1 MANLSQQR
9 RERMLDFLEKIKSK
23 NKDDEEILLSIG
35 EIENA
40 LIKTRYGIVFE
51 EHSEDV
57 YDKLA
62 TDIPVFEEDKSKE
75 LNETNGSYNFIL
87 EGDNLHSLYLMQ
99 KSLRNKV
106 DVIYAD
112 PPYNTGSNT
121 WRYNN
126 DIVDANDTYRHSKW
140 LSFMRNR
147 LVLAKNLLK
156 ETGTIVVTIDDYE
169 VYTLGLLMDEI
180 FGEQNKIG
188 VIVVESNPRGRTS
201 NKFYATS
208 HEYYLIYAKNAD
220 LAEIENLPLTEDQA
234 AVFKYEDEESKYR
247 LLPLRK
253 SGAAS
258 RRKDRPKQFFPIYV
272 DPKTLKG
279 TLVKTE
285 GYDEVYPID
294 EGGEERCWRLGRDK
308 VERYLEDGN
317 IQINRK
323 SGNGN
328 NKYVF
333 QTKDRIKSGRK
344 AKTVWV
350 SPLYDASA
358 YGSNLLLDIFKKKS
372 FDYPKSLN
380 AVRDYLYTM
389 IRSNK
394 EAVVVDFFAGSGTT
408 GHAVLEMNE
417 KDGGNR
423 RFVMCTNNEN
433 KIAEEVTYPRI
444 KTVITGK
451 KPDGSNYSEHIP
463 ANLKYYKTKF
473 VPKDTENLTKS
484 LMSYIDEMIQLEYG
498 VKIDREKYVSILTE
512 EDADELEKKW
522 GKYDK
527 IAAIFI
533 SRNVLLTGKQKDLF
547 YQKDCYIIP
556 DYYFRE
562 ELREAGEA

>member
-498 VKIDREKYVSILTE
+498 VKIDREKYVSILTD

-527 IAAIFI
+527 IEAIFI

>member
-23 NKDDEEILLSIG
+23 NKDDEDVLLSIG

-62 TDIPVFEEDKSKE
+62 TDIPVFVEDQSRE
-75 LNETNGSYNFIL
+75 LSGANGSYNFVL

-99 KSLRNKV
+99 KTLRDKV

-112 PPYNTGSNT
+112 PPYNTGSNS

-126 DIVDANDTYRHSKW
+126 DIVDSNDTYRHSKW

-208 HEYYLIYAKNAD
+208 HEYYLIYAKNAE

-272 DPKTLKG
+272 NPKTLEG

-308 VERYLEDGN
+308 VERFLADGN
-317 IQINRK
+317 IQINK
-323 SGNGN
+323 KNGNGN

-350 SPLYDASA
+350 NPTYDASA
-358 YGSNLLLDIFKKKS
+358 YGSNLLLDIFKKKT

-417 KDGGNR
+417 ADGGNR
-423 RFVMCTNNEN
+423 RFIMCTNNEN
-433 KIAEEVTYPRI
+433 GIAEEVTYPRL
-444 KTVITGK
+444 KTVITGER
-451 KPDGSNYSEHIP
+451 PDGSKYPEHIP
-463 ANLKYYKTKF
+463 ANLKYYKTEF
-473 VPKDTENLTKS
+473 VSKDTENLTDALIS
-484 LMSYIDEMIQLEYG
+484 RVDEMIQLEYG
-498 VKIDREKYVSILTE
+498 VKIDKRKFISILTD
-512 EDADELEKKW
+512 EDADDLEKEW
-522 GKYDK
+522 DEYPE
-527 IAAIFI
+527 IEAIFI

-547 YQKDCYIIP
+547 YQKECYIIP